1 MSVGG
6 LVPGIAER
14 IPAYRDARGYRF
26 GYDTQETP
34 FEVAKERGL
43 GGVIGGAIDNITL
56 GATDFDKRGDSQR
69 QKDAKG
75 FLNKFIYGTQGE
87 QARKTKNEKGLGP
100 ITSFTDGPG
109 SDFGATFDGP
119 RPDAS
124 EIAKDADLKKK
135 LESRRFGD
143 PLVPG
148 QYPYIN

>member
-1 MSVGG
+1 MGG
-6 LVPGIAER
+6 LVPGIAEH
-14 IPAYRDARGYRF
+14 IPAYRDARGYRL

-43 GGVIGGAIDNITL
+43 GGVLGGTIDNITS

-87 QARKTKNEKGLGP
+87 AARKAKDERGLGN

-109 SDFGATFDGP
+109 KNFGATFGGP
-119 RPDAS
+119 APDAS
-124 EIAKDADLKKK
+124 EIAKQNDFERAKLLRTMEADNF
-135 LESRRFGD
+135 RRN
-143 PLVPG
+143 L
-148 QYPYIN
+148 I